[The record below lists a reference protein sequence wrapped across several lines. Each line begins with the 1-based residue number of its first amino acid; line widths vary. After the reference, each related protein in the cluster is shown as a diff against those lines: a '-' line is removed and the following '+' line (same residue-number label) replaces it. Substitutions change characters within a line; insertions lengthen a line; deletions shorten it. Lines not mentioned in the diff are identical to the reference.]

1 MKILIKYPTRS
12 RPEQFLTVVEKMVTM
27 AKEPENIK
35 FLVSFDTDDE
45 TMTGAI
51 IQRAAKLHND
61 ITFVA
66 GTSRSKVHAINRDM
80 DISGEWDIVM
90 IASDDMIPRVEHWDD
105 VIRTNFRSYAIGSEG
120 IVLFNEYNLDQAL
133 WFFDGYQHRICT
145 LSIMGKD
152 YYNRFNYLYHPD
164 YTSLW
169 CDNEYT
175 DVAVQLGKIKHFP
188 DTILF
193 EHIHPAWGK
202 GLQMDELYR
211 RNEGYFKKDEA
222 VYFKRKSINFGL

>member
-12 RPEQFLTVVEKMVTM
+12 RPEQFLTVLTKMVTM
-27 AKEPENIK
+27 AKEPYNIK
-35 FLVSFDTDDE
+35 FLVSFDVDDE
-45 TMTGAI
+45 TMNWSI
-51 IQRAAKLHND
+51 IQRASKIHND

-66 GTSRSKVHAINRDM
+66 GTSRNKVHAINRDM
-80 DISGEWDIVM
+80 EIAGEWDIVM
-90 IASDDMIPRVEHWDD
+90 IASDDMIPCIEHWDD
-105 VIRTNFRSYAIGSEG
+105 VIRSNFDSS
-120 IVLFNEYNLDQAL
+120 DQAL
-133 WFFDGYQHRICT
+133 WFFDGHQHRICT

-152 YYNRFNYLYHPD
+152 YYNRFNYLYHPE

-175 DVAVQLGKIKHFP
+175 DVALQLGKMKHFP

-193 EHIHPAWGK
+193 KHEHPAWGG

-222 VYFKRKSINFGL
+222 VYMKRKSINFGL

>member
-1 MKILIKYPTRS
+1 
-12 RPEQFLTVVEKMVTM
+12 M
-27 AKEPENIK
+27 AKEPDNIK

-45 TMTGAI
+45 TMNGAI
-51 IQRAAKLHND
+51 IQRASKIHDD

-66 GTSRSKVHAINRDM
+66 GTSKNKVHAINRDM
-80 DISGEWDIVM
+80 DIAGEWDIVM
-90 IASDDMIPRVEHWDD
+90 IASDDMLPCIEHWDD
-105 VIRTNFRSYAIGSEG
+105 VIRSNFVGIEYTISTSPFEKEGFRKEGNTFIKENGIG
-120 IVLFNEYNLDQAL
+120 INLDQAL
-133 WFFDGYQHRICT
+133 WFFDGHQHRICT
-145 LSIMGKD
+145 LSIMGRD
-152 YYNRFNYLYHPD
+152 YYNRFKYLYYPE

-175 DVAVQLGKIKHFP
+175 DVALQLGKMKHFP

-193 EHIHPAWGK
+193 KHEHPAWGG

-222 VYFKRKSINFGL
+222 VYMKRKSINFGL

>member
-12 RPEQFLTVVEKMVTM
+12 RPEQFLTVLTKMVTM
-27 AKEPENIK
+27 AKEPDNIK
-35 FLVSFDTDDE
+35 FLVSFDVDDE
-45 TMTGAI
+45 TMNGSI
-51 IQRAAKLHND
+51 IQRASKIHND

-66 GTSRSKVHAINRDM
+66 GTSRNKVHAINRDM
-80 DISGEWDIVM
+80 EIAGEWDIVM
-90 IASDDMIPRVEHWDD
+90 IASDDMIPCIEHWDD
-105 VIRTNFRSYAIGSEG
+105 VIRSNFDSS
-120 IVLFNEYNLDQAL
+120 DQAL
-133 WFFDGYQHRICT
+133 WFFDGHQHRICT

-152 YYNRFNYLYHPD
+152 YYNRFNYLYHPE

-175 DVAVQLGKIKHFP
+175 DVAMQLGKMKHFP

-193 EHIHPAWGK
+193 KHEHPAWGG

-222 VYFKRKSINFGL
+222 VYMKRKSINFGL

>member
-1 MKILIKYPTRS
+1 
-12 RPEQFLTVVEKMVTM
+12 M
-27 AKEPENIK
+27 AKEPDNIK
-35 FLVSFDTDDE
+35 FLVSFDVDDE
-45 TMTGAI
+45 TMNGAI
-51 IQRAAKLHND
+51 IQRASKIHND

-80 DISGEWDIVM
+80 EIAGEWDIVM
-90 IASDDMIPRVEHWDD
+90 IASDDMLPCIEHWDD
-105 VIRTNFRSYAIGSEG
+105 VIRRNFDNS
-120 IVLFNEYNLDQAL
+120 DQAL
-133 WFFDGYQHRICT
+133 WFFDGHQHRICT
-145 LSIMGKD
+145 LSVMGRD
-152 YYNRFNYLYHPD
+152 YYNRFNYLYHPE

-175 DVAVQLGKIKHFP
+175 DVALQLGKMKHFP

-193 EHIHPAWGK
+193 KHEHPAWGG

-222 VYFKRKSINFGL
+222 VYMKRKSINFGL

>member
-1 MKILIKYPTRS
+1 
-12 RPEQFLTVVEKMVTM
+12 M
-27 AKEPENIK
+27 AKEPYNIK
-35 FLVSFDTDDE
+35 FLVSFDVDDE
-45 TMTGAI
+45 TMNWSI
-51 IQRAAKLHND
+51 IQRASKIHND

-66 GTSRSKVHAINRDM
+66 GTSRNKVHAINRDM
-80 DISGEWDIVM
+80 EIAGEWDIVM
-90 IASDDMIPRVEHWDD
+90 IASDDMIPCIEHWDD
-105 VIRTNFRSYAIGSEG
+105 VIRSNFDSS
-120 IVLFNEYNLDQAL
+120 DQAL
-133 WFFDGYQHRICT
+133 WFFDGHQHRICT

-152 YYNRFNYLYHPD
+152 YYNRFNYLYHPE

-175 DVAVQLGKIKHFP
+175 DVALQLGKMKHFP

-193 EHIHPAWGK
+193 KHEHPAWGG

-222 VYFKRKSINFGL
+222 VYMKRKSINFGL